1 MDKTNKKM
9 SKKTKR
15 VCIIFMLLFLV
26 GVLVVFGL
34 CFYFSR
40 NKKAEEEIKVGK
52 NQTLLQVQINE
63 IQGNEITFQ
72 EVEEETA
79 EDKKPVGD
87 TTTTDDEQKKDQASG
102 DTTKQQEQPG
112 QAPDNKGAGQEMP
125 EMPGNG
131 ESAGGQPEMPSD
143 AGNGE
148 MPHMPQGENGGDT
161 ERKEASTEN
170 KTDTEENKKKD
181 SDERK
186 SYQVKGEEKS
196 MFIPVGTTVTT
207 QLGKQTTFSRLSAG
221 DIVKLLIETT
231 SEGEEVIVGVWM
243 VS

>member
-15 VCIIFMLLFLV
+15 ICIIFMLLFLV
-26 GVLVVFGL
+26 GVLVAFGL
-34 CFYFSR
+34 SFYFTR

-72 EVEEETA
+72 EVEEQTA
-79 EDKKPVGD
+79 EDKKAFGD
-87 TTTTDDEQKKDQASG
+87 TKTTDDEQKKDQASG

-148 MPHMPQGENGGDT
+148 MPHMSQCENGGDT

-170 KTDTEENKKKD
+170 KTDAEEKKKND

>member
-1 MDKTNKKM
+1 MDKTSKKM

-15 VCIIFMLLFLV
+15 ICIIFMLFFLV

-34 CFYFSR
+34 CFYFPR
-40 NKKAEEEIKVGK
+40 NKKAEEEIKVSK

-72 EVEEETA
+72 EVEEQTA

-87 TTTTDDEQKKDQASG
+87 TTTTDDEQKKDQ
-102 DTTKQQEQPG
+102 TG

-131 ESAGGQPEMPSD
+131 ENARGQPEMPSD

-148 MPHMPQGENGGDT
+148 MPHMPQGENSGDT

-170 KTDTEENKKKD
+170 KTDTEENKKND

>member
-1 MDKTNKKM
+1 MDETNKKIN
-9 SKKTKR
+9 KKTKR
-15 VCIIFMLLFLV
+15 ICIVFMLLFLV
-26 GVLVVFGL
+26 GVLVFLGL

-40 NKKAEEEIKVGK
+40 NKKEEEEIKVGK

-72 EVEEETA
+72 EVEEQTT
-79 EDKKPVGD
+79 EDKKAFND
-87 TTTTDDEQKKDQASG
+87 TTITDDEQKRDQTSG
-102 DTTKQQEQPG
+102 EIAKQQEQSG
-112 QAPDNKGAGQEMP
+112 EAPDNKGSGQDRP

-131 ESAGGQPEMPSD
+131 ESAGEQPEMPSD

-148 MPHMPQGENGGDT
+148 MPSMPQSENGGDT
-161 ERKEASTEN
+161 ERKEDSTEN
-170 KTDTEENKKKD
+170 KTDTEGNKKKD
-181 SDERK
+181 SVERK

>member
-9 SKKTKR
+9 SKKTKCI
-15 VCIIFMLLFLV
+15 CIIFMLLFLV

-40 NKKAEEEIKVGK
+40 NKKTEEEIKIGK

-72 EVEEETA
+72 EVEEQTT

-87 TTTTDDEQKKDQASG
+87 TKTTDDEQKKDQASS

-112 QAPDNKGAGQEMP
+112 QASDNKGAGQEMP

-170 KTDTEENKKKD
+170 KTDTEENKKND

>member
-15 VCIIFMLLFLV
+15 ICIIFMLLFLV
-26 GVLVVFGL
+26 GVLVAFGL
-34 CFYFSR
+34 SFYFTR

-63 IQGNEITFQ
+63 IQGNVITFQ
-72 EVEEETA
+72 EVEEQTA

-87 TTTTDDEQKKDQASG
+87 TTTTDDEQKKDQTSS
-102 DTTKQQEQPG
+102 DTTKQQEQSG

-131 ESAGGQPEMPSD
+131 ENAGGQAEMPSD

-148 MPHMPQGENGGDT
+148 MPHMPQGENSGDT
-161 ERKEASTEN
+161 EKKEASTEN
-170 KTDTEENKKKD
+170 KTDTKESKKND
-181 SDERK
+181 SVKRK

>member
-1 MDKTNKKM
+1 M

-15 VCIIFMLLFLV
+15 ICIIFMLFFLV
-26 GVLVVFGL
+26 GVFVFFGL
-34 CFYFSR
+34 CSYFSR

-72 EVEEETA
+72 EVEEQTA

-87 TTTTDDEQKKDQASG
+87 TTTTDDEQKKDQTSS
-102 DTTKQQEQPG
+102 DTTKQQEQSG

-131 ESAGGQPEMPSD
+131 E
-143 AGNGE
+143 
-148 MPHMPQGENGGDT
+148 MPHMPQGENSGDT

-170 KTDTEENKKKD
+170 KTDREENKKND

-231 SEGEEVIVGVWM
+231 SEGEEVIVGGWM

>member
-15 VCIIFMLLFLV
+15 ICIIFMLLFLV
-26 GVLVVFGL
+26 GVLVAFGL
-34 CFYFSR
+34 SFYFTR

-72 EVEEETA
+72 EVEEQTA
-79 EDKKPVGD
+79 EDKKAFGD
-87 TTTTDDEQKKDQASG
+87 TKTTDDEQKKDQASG

-125 EMPGNG
+125 GNG

-148 MPHMPQGENGGDT
+148 MPHMSQGENGGDT

-170 KTDTEENKKKD
+170 KTDAEEKKKND